1 MTRLLLILILTSTQV
16 ISLLAQTD
24 TLSRDTTAAEDIVID
39 ADRLVVITAGDT
51 VTQLVYGDVRAYHQ
65 GSFMYS
71 DSARRRDDIF
81 TAMSNVVMLQGDSV
95 RLFADSLRYEID
107 TSVAYLYDNV
117 ALKHLDQELY
127 TDRLVYNSATQI
139 AYYYDTAVLV
149 QQTST
154 VRSLKGVFDIDNE
167 ISYYYHYVTVE
178 DGDFTLR
185 SDSLVWYNRSKR
197 ATFNSPTRISTG
209 DSEIYCEQGYYDL
222 YDSTGL
228 FKVNAQYVGDET
240 TALADSIYYDGQS
253 GLIELMG
260 NARYY
265 HLGDTATADYI
276 KYNQSTGDVLLRGSA
291 IYQGVQ
297 RSAEG
302 EVIRYNEISEGFETE
317 GRSNLVDAERAVIAD
332 RLTYDKAKGSGRA
345 IGDVD
350 YRDTINKA
358 RILADSLDFRDAD
371 EYVLATALVGKPVYS
386 QLMDADSIHI
396 SADTLRS
403 ITTIDTSYTTTP
415 TDTLQLLSE
424 EVVAD
429 SLGVDSVIVVRTD
442 SILYD
447 TIMVIDTSNYII
459 ADNDVEIYRTDLQ
472 AVGDSLAYDRRD
484 STIFLFGNPIL
495 WSDTTQFDA
504 DTIAIYM
511 RDEAIDRIE
520 LINNAMIISSTD
532 MVYYSQIAGRKI
544 DAYFVDGELDSM
556 VVSGN
561 AQSIYYM
568 ADDEEGYIGIN
579 KTDCARI
586 VFLFEESELS
596 DIKFYNDNESKILP
610 IQGTDHEG
618 LKLNGFSWQITRR
631 PESSADLKS

>member
-1 MTRLLLILILTSTQV
+1 MLTCWQLADMAAQV
-16 ISLLAQTD
+16 DS
-24 TLSRDTTAAEDIVID
+24 LSRDTTASEDIIID
-39 ADRLVVITAGDT
+39 ADRLVVLTSGDT

-71 DSARRRDDIF
+71 DSARRTDGIF
-81 TAMSNVVMLQGDSV
+81 TAMSNVVMLQGDSI

-149 QQTST
+149 QQNST

-185 SDSLVWYNRSKR
+185 SDSLIWYNRSKR
-197 ATFNSPTRISTG
+197 ATFNSPTRISTS
-209 DSEIYCEQGYYDL
+209 DSEIYCEKGFYDL
-222 YDSTGL
+222 NDSTGL
-228 FKVNAQYVGDET
+228 FKINAQYVGAET
-240 TALADSIYYDGQS
+240 TALADSIYYDGAS

-260 NARYY
+260 NAEYY
-265 HLGDTATADYI
+265 NQGDTATADYI

-291 IYQGVQ
+291 IYQGIQ

-302 EVIRYNEISEGFETE
+302 DVIRYNEISEGFETE

-332 RLTYDKAKGSGRA
+332 RLTYDKARGSGRA

-403 ITTIDTSYTTTP
+403 MTTVDTSFKILAA
-415 TDTLQLLSE
+415 DTLQLVTDRL
-424 EVVAD
+424 VTD
-429 SLGVDSVIVVRTD
+429 SLGVDSTIVIKTD
-442 SILYD
+442 SIVYD
-447 TIMVIDTSNYII
+447 TIMVVDTSNYII
-459 ADNDVEIYRTDLQ
+459 ADNDVEIYRVDLQ

-484 STIFLFGNPIL
+484 STIFLFGSPVL
-495 WSDTTQFDA
+495 WSDTTQFNA

-544 DAYFVDGELDSM
+544 DAFFVDGELDSM

-568 ADDEEGYIGIN
+568 EDEEDGYIGIN
-579 KTDCARI
+579 KTSCARI
-586 VFLFEESELS
+586 VFLFDASELS

-618 LKLNGFSWQITRR
+618 LKLDGFSWQLARR
-631 PESSADLKS
+631 PESSTDLKS